1 MGVCLLYRFEY
12 DQRLGIAIPD
22 LDQEWHRIDKATQEE
37 ILSQWEEIR
46 GDIPDRVKQLEE
58 KINLKQKALF
68 NEDNFKKSCEINTEI
83 SELASTIN
91 DLWLWFRAQNEISTK
106 SHH

>member
-1 MGVCLLYRFEY
+1 MYRFEY

-22 LDQEWHRIDKATQEE
+22 LDQEWHLFDKATQEE

-46 GDIPDRVKQLEE
+46 GDIPDRVKEIE
-58 KINLKQKALF
+58 AEINVKQTALF
-68 NEDNFKKSCEINTEI
+68 NEEDFIKSCDINTAI

-91 DLWLWFRAQNEISTK
+91 DLWLWFRSQGEISTK
-106 SHH
+106 SHY

>member
-1 MGVCLLYRFEY
+1 MYRFEY
-12 DQRLGIAIPD
+12 DQRLGISIPD
-22 LDQEWHRIDKATQEE
+22 LDRDWQLFDKATQEE

-46 GDIPDRVKQLEE
+46 GDIPDRVKKLEE
-58 KINLKQKALF
+58 QINIKQAELF
-68 NEDNFKKSCEINTEI
+68 NEDDFNKSCDINTEI

-91 DLWLWFRAQNEISTK
+91 DLWLWFRSQGEISGK